1 MRTATFK
8 IDTYIRPEEAFHFA
22 RKSLAPRFPESAHDH
37 DYFKVFLIESGR
49 TSHWINGEMQTLE
62 PGQFAYFRLQDAHA
76 FRADRTL
83 GYQIINVM
91 FRTETAEHLARWF
104 AEACSAAQ
112 SQEFS
117 ARARRVSSLPL
128 DAVTNMFAERAK
140 QSPGLHLRNIS
151 IRYGSSLPHICSAAT
166 SAPSTT
172 WWKPAVLTTTATSIA
187 CFGVNTGLRRANTG
201 FEICVIPFRQRR
213 PMSQPA
219 ENLLIRFAFQTFR
232 CDLDKSEL

>member
-1 MRTATFK
+1 MPRS
-8 IDTYIRPEEAFHFA
+8 
-22 RKSLAPRFPESAHDH
+22 RKR
-37 DYFKVFLIESGR
+37 
-49 TSHWINGEMQTLE
+49 
-62 PGQFAYFRLQDAHA
+62 
-76 FRADRTL
+76 
-83 GYQIINVM
+83 
-91 FRTETAEHLARWF
+91 
-104 AEACSAAQ
+104 
-112 SQEFS
+112 FS

-140 QSPGLHLRNIS
+140 HSPDLHLRNIS

-232 CDLDKSEL
+232 GDLDRSKLWKSAFAPAEIAVHHDLAGPGVSPDISVCGSEFF